1 MRKALD
7 GQPIDPVAVEREIER
22 INAAIDGFAA
32 VMKAAMAGKAAEGRT
47 GWDDPSLRATIVGDL
62 IAHAICAD
70 KSPGHEVH
78 AANYAMM
85 LHHIST
91 SNPSIA

>member
-7 GQPIDPVAVEREIER
+7 GQSIDLAAVERELAR
-22 INAAIDGFAA
+22 INAAIDVFAA
-32 VMKAAMAGKAAEGRT
+32 EMKAAMARKAAEGRT
-47 GWDDPSLRATIVGDL
+47 GWDDPSLRASIVSDL

-85 LHHIST
+85 LHCISA
-91 SNPSIA
+91 SKPSIS